1 MEPGPVNW
9 AAALRLALAPL
20 LALALELAQQRPRS
34 APLQAELVALAP
46 EVSMPG

>member
-20 LALALELAQQRPRS
+20 LALELAQQRPRS